1 MMPRSQLADLSTETG
16 NGSPRALIEVAGP
29 GDCQNQHCSASAA
42 AAAAAAAVVKAAAAI
57 AASTSEHYY
66 QLSS

>member
-42 AAAAAAAVVKAAAAI
+42 AAAAAAVVKAAAAI